1 MSGRPV
7 SQQVSFLWLCT
18 PPASQSQAIK
28 WSRVTVSASFLG
40 PPSPRPPPTLLKV
53 GQTELYS
60 RSPFT
65 SNPASHSY
73 LQATWAERRSLIKAE
88 CCPDLSPFPF
98 KCRVLCSM
106 RKSFAARFNEPS
118 VEPVDLMTCENINL
132 LAARVP
138 LPGKPVYYSSR
149 GLAATF
155 FSLPPRKTPLHA
167 GSSVQEPSPEML
179 SRVVGV

>member
-1 MSGRPV
+1 M
-7 SQQVSFLWLCT
+7 
-18 PPASQSQAIK
+18 
-28 WSRVTVSASFLG
+28 TVSASFLG

-155 FSLPPRKTPLHA
+155 FPCHRARLPCTPGALCRNRVLRCRCLI
-167 GSSVQEPSPEML
+167 SVALLFM
-179 SRVVGV
+179 